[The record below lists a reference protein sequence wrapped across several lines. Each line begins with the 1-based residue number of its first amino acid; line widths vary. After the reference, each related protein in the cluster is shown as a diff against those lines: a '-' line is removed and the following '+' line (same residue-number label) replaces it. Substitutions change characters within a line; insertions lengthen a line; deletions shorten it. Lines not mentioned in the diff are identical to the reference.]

1 MDSNQNS
8 NNKIYFKSRSIVV
21 PGDLIAEGSF
31 QIPWS
36 PYIYKLGNK
45 YYSTVIGI
53 VDPKDSTFEIIPL
66 EGSHYYPR
74 VGDTVIGLIEDV
86 ELYGWIVDIKAPYSA
101 YLPALSLL
109 GRPVNI
115 GEDLR
120 KYLDIGDY
128 VIARVESFDR
138 TINPVLTVKGKGLG
152 RLNNGKIIDIMPVK
166 VPRVIGKNKSMY
178 ELLTSETGCEM
189 IVAQNGRIWANCPSK
204 DMEEVL
210 FLSIKTIERE
220 SHIKGLTDRIKELIE
235 KKKGELNVT
244 NSKA

>member
-1 MDSNQNS
+1 MESNQNS
-8 NNKIYFKSRSIVV
+8 GNKIFFKSRSIVV
-21 PGDLIAEGSF
+21 PGDLIAEGNF

-36 PYIYKLGNK
+36 PYIYKVGNK
-45 YYSTVIGI
+45 YYATVIGM

-66 EGSHYYPR
+66 EGSYYYPR

-128 VIARVESFDR
+128 IIARVETFDR
-138 TINPVLTVKGKGLG
+138 TINPILSVKGKGLG
-152 RLNNGKIIDIMPVK
+152 RLSNGKIIDIMPVK

-220 SHIKGLTDRIKELIE
+220 SHIRGLTDKIRELIQR
-235 KKKGELNVT
+235 KKV
-244 NSKA
+244 S